1 MVIYVILQS
10 NALQLGAKTIF
21 ECGFLELGSGGF
33 SESERENR
41 WCQKLKVQAGG
52 GAHWKFS
59 FSVASRP
66 LFPSP
71 EIRL

>member
-1 MVIYVILQS
+1 MLYNWAQKQS
-10 NALQLGAKTIF
+10 WF